1 MRRHSTADRVWSCRC
16 RTAASAAA
24 KSPRNPA
31 TVRRTQPYDSS
42 YTTKNT
48 KVWPNMST
56 ETCTNTVFQP
66 KTYQKTFAG
75 SLVASTGESPNFN
88 HIFHIPTKGR
98 HRGRSHGDGL
108 PRRPVQAEPETVMK
122 GRRVRVVSEANDRAD
137 RCGQETNRLS
147 QSSQFSRPSQTQAS
161 PPGPRAPFTSCRS
174 SRCLRRSASVR
185 RRTR

>member
-1 MRRHSTADRVWSCRC
+1 
-16 RTAASAAA
+16 
-24 KSPRNPA
+24 
-31 TVRRTQPYDSS
+31 
-42 YTTKNT
+42 
-48 KVWPNMST
+48 MST

-108 PRRPVQAEPETVMK
+108 PRRPIQAVPETVMK

-147 QSSQFSRPSQTQAS
+147 RPQPVQPAAASPAGRSQSSRPQPVQPAQPGTSQPTRPA
-161 PPGPRAPFTSCRS
+161 RAVYFMPVIAMPSTKRFCTKKNTMSNGRAEI
-174 SRCLRRSASVR
+174 SAPAITTPYGV
-185 RRTR
+185 TDEP

>member
-1 MRRHSTADRVWSCRC
+1 
-16 RTAASAAA
+16 
-24 KSPRNPA
+24 
-31 TVRRTQPYDSS
+31 
-42 YTTKNT
+42 
-48 KVWPNMST
+48 MST

-88 HIFHIPTKGR
+88 HIFHIPAKGR

-108 PRRPVQAEPETVMK
+108 PRRPVQAAPETVMK

-147 QSSQFSRPSQTQAS
+147 RPQPVQPVQPAQPGTSQPTRPA
-161 PPGPRAPFTSCRS
+161 RAVYFMPVIAMPSTKRFCTKKNTMSNGRAEI
-174 SRCLRRSASVR
+174 SAPAITTPYGV
-185 RRTR
+185 TDEP